1 MGRKKIEVNTNN
13 DLGEFLT
20 GNVEVKKRG
29 KKKVISEVKTEV
41 NVEVDYKVTFTKQD
55 LLDMKFEIEVLPS
68 GNKTNLYHSFDFRIN
83 GFRPMRSHGKY
94 SFTIHHPPDK
104 IYFYIKQLELV

>member
-1 MGRKKIEVNTNN
+1 MARKKVEVTTNT

-29 KKKVISEVKTEV
+29 RKKVIPEVKVDIIPEV
-41 NVEVDYKVTFTKQD
+41 VHKETYTKQD

-68 GNKTNLYHSFDFRIN
+68 GNKTNLYHSYDFRIN
-83 GFRPMRSHGKY
+83 GYRPMRSHGQY

-104 IYFYIKQLELV
+104 IYFYIKELEFV